1 MWRQIQYR
9 LCSCAEFSQAG
20 GQVLCTLPK
29 LHGCCLICH
38 SRHRRLRWRNHLTSR
53 LEKKHGI
60 RHFSNQR
67 ALLKKSDVIS
77 ERIDGYL
84 KEVLTGNDE
93 GKLGT
98 TILWLTLTAP
108 HSLHQLR
115 NVVSY
120 SLKHMNTENINT
132 VINTTGW
139 LSLLPLVW
147 KFIYTNPAALNK
159 LLVGSSVLVWGC
171 CILGCR
177 NGLSCSS
184 SSLFSSILEKQ
195 SRHSV

>member
-29 LHGCCLICH
+29 LHGCRLIRH

-53 LEKKHGI
+53 LENKHGI

-98 TILWLTLTAP
+98 TILWLTLAAP

-120 SLKHMNTENINT
+120 SLKHMNTENINSYKHNRMT
-132 VINTTGW
+132 IITTTCLEIKKNKKILYKPCSFEQVAGGQQCSC
-139 LSLLPLVW
+139 LRLLHSGMPQWFELQQQQLV
-147 KFIYTNPAALNK
+147 
-159 LLVGSSVLVWGC
+159 
-171 CILGCR
+171 
-177 NGLSCSS
+177 
-184 SSLFSSILEKQ
+184 
-195 SRHSV
+195 